1 MGDNM
6 SSLNPVLTSSDTAI
20 SMVRS
25 TKHIQAMVL
34 ERDPGLCAR
43 IRQLLEADTEIEV
56 IGSYQNFA
64 GMLSEA
70 QSQTPDL
77 IVVDV
82 ETPELR
88 DAGTLEA
95 LGLEPRPIA
104 ITTAYASGALK
115 NFAGESVDGVV
126 KPINAQQFERALM
139 LARLRI
145 ERAKTEDL
153 LRLVRSYLDASR
165 SAPEHVRRFTI
176 EDAGRL
182 FFLKAEDV
190 DWIQSAGSHVR
201 LHSGT
206 ACHEIRDT
214 MERVE
219 SVLDPERFLRVHR
232 SAIVNLDRVK
242 EFQLPE
248 EGNMYAVLHNGTRL
262 PLSRNY
268 RMRLRRALR
277 GPFKNRN

>member
-1 MGDNM
+1 M
-6 SSLNPVLTSSDTAI
+6 SSINPVVAGSDSSM
-20 SMVRS
+20 SMVRNN
-25 TKHIQAMVL
+25 KHIQAMVL
-34 ERDPGLCAR
+34 EPDPELRAR
-43 IRQLLEADTEIEV
+43 IRQLLEADPEV
-56 IGSYQNFA
+56 EVVGTYQELA
-64 GMLSEA
+64 SMLPDA
-70 QSQTPDL
+70 QAQMPDL
-77 IVVDV
+77 LVLDV
-82 ETPELR
+82 EMPEVR
-88 DAGTLEA
+88 DAGTLDA
-95 LGLEPRPIA
+95 LGLESRPVSIA
-104 ITTAYASGALK
+104 TAYASGALK
-115 NFAGESVDGVV
+115 NFASESVEGVM

-153 LRLVRSYLDASR
+153 LRLMRNYLDASR
-165 SAPEHVRRFTI
+165 AAPVHVRRFTI
-176 EDAGRL
+176 EDSGRL
-182 FFLKAEDV
+182 FFLKVEDI
-190 DWIQSAGSHVR
+190 DWIQSAGSYVR
-201 LHSGT
+201 LHSGQ

-248 EGNMYAVLHNGTRL
+248 QGNMFAVLHNGARL

-277 GPFKNRN
+277 GSGKNRN

>member
-1 MGDNM
+1 M
-6 SSLNPVLTSSDTAI
+6 SSFNPAMAAPDAPMSL
-20 SMVRS
+20 VRS
-25 TKHIQAMVL
+25 AKHIQAMVL
-34 ERDPGLCAR
+34 ERDPDVCAR
-43 IRQLLEADTEIEV
+43 IRELLEADPEV
-56 IGSYQNFA
+56 EVVGTYQEFA
-64 GMLSEA
+64 RMLTDA
-70 QSQTPDL
+70 QAQTPDL
-77 IVVDV
+77 MVLDV
-82 ETPELR
+82 EAPELR
-88 DAGTLEA
+88 DAGTLAGLE
-95 LGLEPRPIA
+95 LEPRPVT
-104 ITTAYASGALK
+104 ITTAYSGGALK
-115 NFAGESVDGVV
+115 NFAAESVDGVV

-153 LRLVRSYLDASR
+153 LRLVRNYLDASR
-165 SAPEHVRRFTI
+165 VVPEHARRFTI
-176 EDAGRL
+176 EDSGRL
-182 FFLKAEDV
+182 FFLKTDDI

-219 SVLDPERFLRVHR
+219 SVLDPQHFLRVHR

-277 GPFKNRN
+277 GPFKTRN